1 MDSLLQIVNLSKK
14 FGILPALKQVNF
26 EVYPGEVV
34 GLTGQ
39 SGSGKSVLAM
49 LITGIEAADSGEIH
63 YANRR
68 LQWPFWARGLGIE
81 IIPQEPILAEN
92 MDITSNI
99 FLGSEMGWPTPGKL
113 TTWLKPSK
121 MDQGAMSILAQLD
134 MPITSLREKVVN
146 LSSEQRQLIAIARVM
161 TQPAKLILI
170 DDPIALLH
178 YAYQQKLL
186 SLIQNWQQQGTA
198 IIFSSHN
205 LDHLFAVTDRI
216 IVLRQGQLVA
226 NYRTDET
233 TREEIVAALLGTI
246 DRQQLTPAIWALDS
260 YFRARQQAEE
270 MHHQQRLLEENL
282 AEQGSLNQQL
292 FNQLSQQVQALDRA
306 NMSLQ
311 DAQRRL
317 LTQREQER
325 KHLARELHDQVIQDL
340 LGVNYQLEEIGE
352 DDEVES
358 DLSER
363 LGRVRHHIRTFVDDL
378 RRICENLRPP
388 VIDSLGL
395 GVALESYAEGWSER
409 HGIRVSLELNSNLS
423 RLPEAT
429 ELSIFRIVQEGLN
442 NIRKHAKATT
452 VKISLKHTSPR
463 MIQILIADNGQGIAT
478 DFDLSAL
485 TSQGHYGLL
494 GISERVALLGGRLKI
509 QNQTDGGLFL
519 QVEIP
524 HPRVDMVISSDPTQ
538 TLLNR

>member
-524 HPRVDMVISSDPTQ
+524 HPRVDMIISSDSTQ